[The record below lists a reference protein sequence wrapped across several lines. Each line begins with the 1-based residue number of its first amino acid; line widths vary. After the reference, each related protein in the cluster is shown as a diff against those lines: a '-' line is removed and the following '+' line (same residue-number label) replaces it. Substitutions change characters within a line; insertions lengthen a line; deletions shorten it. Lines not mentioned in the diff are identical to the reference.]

1 MRTVPAAMRPLP
13 LLLFLA
19 AATQAGEPKA
29 VPRMQVLPLPHEE
42 ASFQRDGEEIARFHF
57 APDQKRPFVYPVIGP
72 SGRSLT
78 RMGHPH
84 DPVSHSHHNSVWFSH
99 QFVGGT
105 DFWSDNG
112 GRVSHVKVLR
122 YEDSDEAA
130 FAETENAWLNKEGKP
145 VLHDK
150 RRVSVKPLA
159 GREWL
164 LLLDLQLEARTADVP
179 LDDTAFG
186 FLGVR
191 MAKTIGVHD
200 GGGTIR
206 NSEGGV
212 DEVACFRKPARWMD
226 YSGPIAKDE
235 GGRMKDEGGAAAAGA
250 AIRNPQSA
258 IRNLVI
264 EGISLFDHPSNPNH
278 PVPFH
283 CRGDGWMGAA
293 LTFGHPLVVKKGEPM
308 RLRYAL
314 WIHSGMPAPE
324 KIEAQWKA
332 FAATPW
338 VEFPERKK

>member
-1 MRTVPAAMRPLP
+1 
-13 LLLFLA
+13 
-19 AATQAGEPKA
+19 
-29 VPRMQVLPLPHEE
+29 MQVIPLPHEE

-84 DPVSHSHHNSVWFSH
+84 DPVTHSHHNSVWFSH

-122 YEDSDEAA
+122 YEDSDEVA

-191 MAKTIGVHD
+191 MAKTIGVLD

-235 GGRMKDEGGAAAAGA
+235 GGRMKDKGGAGKAGGPTSTF
-250 AIRNPQSA
+250 NLQPST
-258 IRNLVI
+258 LVI

-283 CRGDGWMGAA
+283 CRGDGWMGAS
-293 LTFGHPLVVKKGEPM
+293 LTFGHPLTVKKGEPM

-314 WIHSGMPAPE
+314 WIHDGMPAPE
-324 KIEAQWKA
+324 KIEEQWKA

-338 VEFPERKK
+338 VEFPEKKK

>member
-1 MRTVPAAMRPLP
+1 MTRLLPFFLLCAVAAVG
-13 LLLFLA
+13 
-19 AATQAGEPKA
+19 GEPKP
-29 VPRMQVLPLPHEE
+29 VPRMQAVPQPREE
-42 ASFQRDGEEIARFHF
+42 VSFQRDGEEIARFHF
-57 APDQKRPFVYPVIGP
+57 AQDQRRPFIFPIIGP

-99 QFVGGT
+99 QIVGAA

-112 GRVSHVKVLR
+112 GRIAHVKVLR
-122 YEDSDEAA
+122 FEDTDDVA
-130 FAETENAWLNKEGKP
+130 FAETENAWLDKDGKA

-159 GREWL
+159 GKEWL
-164 LLLDLQLEARTADVP
+164 LLLDLQLEARTADVSLGESP
-179 LDDTAFG
+179 FG
-186 FLGVR
+186 MLGVR

-212 DEVACFRKPARWMD
+212 DEEGCFRKPARWMD
-226 YSGPIAKDE
+226 YSGPIANAERGTGNVEKDSRNPE
-235 GGRMKDEGGAAAAGA
+235 AGTRNDAPGRGGA
-250 AIRNPQSA
+250 
-258 IRNLVI
+258 LI
-264 EGISLFDHPSNPNH
+264 EGIALFDHPQNANH

-283 CRGDGWMGAA
+283 CRNDGWMGASLTFPGA
-293 LTFGHPLVVKKGEPM
+293 LTVKNGEPM

-314 WIHSGMPAPE
+314 YIHGGMPTPA
-324 KIEAQWKA
+324 KIEEQWKA

-338 VEFPERKK
+338 VEFAGKRK